1 VLESLIR
8 SGAFDALGPNRAT
21 LMAQLPEALQLAE
34 QHSRNDAAGQNDLFG
49 LAAGEKTPARPLPIA
64 KVPEWDEEERLRGEK
79 ETLGIYLTGHP
90 IHRVAAELAA
100 LHTTRLRDLA
110 GDDGVLRR
118 GNNRSVLIAGLVV
131 SARTRNANRGGRI
144 AFVTLDDDGGRI
156 EVRIFPETY
165 ERHRSLIVEDA
176 ILLVQGTLGWDEFN
190 QAMRLNV
197 ERVLDLDG
205 ARAEYARR
213 LVLRLDQRRCEAGL
227 LHQLASVL
235 AEHRAEGRCAVW
247 VEYAGPDAWVELAF
261 GQNWRVKPS
270 EALLDR
276 LRDLAGPEAV
286 QLRYEPQA
294 VAERN
299 SLG

>member
-1 VLESLIR
+1 
-8 SGAFDALGPNRAT
+8 
-21 LMAQLPEALQLAE
+21 
-34 QHSRNDAAGQNDLFG
+34 
-49 LAAGEKTPARPLPIA
+49 
-64 KVPEWDEEERLRGEK
+64 
-79 ETLGIYLTGHP
+79 
-90 IHRVAAELAA
+90 
-100 LHTTRLRDLA
+100 
-110 GDDGVLRR
+110 
-118 GNNRSVLIAGLVV
+118 
-131 SARTRNANRGGRI
+131 
-144 AFVTLDDDGGRI
+144 
-156 EVRIFPETY
+156 
-165 ERHRSLIVEDA
+165 
-176 ILLVQGTLGWDEFN
+176 
-190 QAMRLNV
+190 LNV